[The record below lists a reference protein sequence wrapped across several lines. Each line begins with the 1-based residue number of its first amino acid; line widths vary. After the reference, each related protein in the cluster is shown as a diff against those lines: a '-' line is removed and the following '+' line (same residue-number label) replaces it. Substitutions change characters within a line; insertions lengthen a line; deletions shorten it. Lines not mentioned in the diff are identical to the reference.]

1 MQVISCAYNGAV
13 GAVVLFPSTLA
24 LRHGFAFGCA
34 DGSVH
39 IYISD
44 EATVHEDLII

>member
-1 MQVISCAYNGAV
+1 MLSV
-13 GAVVLFPSTLA
+13 GAVVWFPSTLA

-39 IYISD
+39 ISISQMKLLYVKILLSNI
-44 EATVHEDLII
+44 T